1 MPARFKKVIKG
12 PLGDFDGFDA
22 DGGYQMVPT
31 GGELR
36 FLGASG
42 AEGGTITNSDSS
54 IVRMERFTSTIP
66 LPTATIDKAILPP
79 KAEVEFALNG
89 VKPGRVTLALR
100 NAAGKLEDELTISVK
115 APQPVTLSIG
125 ILKDIRRQ
133 AGFDAE
139 MIRFLLSGV
148 FKTYKQQV
156 NIDIS
161 INNGPEELLVEKDL
175 KDPMFPENIE
185 THNAIHDAT
194 PKIWFRSTLVVYCTW
209 NVKTLS
215 GKNDLAGVN
224 IGKKVFVEN
233 NPNPILTRVTFAH
246 EIGHGL
252 GLDHTTDREA
262 VMNPFVEG
270 AHTRFRQFE
279 IDHMNKSGT

>member
-1 MPARFKKVIKG
+1 VPTRFKKVIKD
-12 PLGDFDGFDA
+12 PLGEFDGFDA
-22 DGGYQMVPT
+22 EGGYQMVPV

-36 FLGASG
+36 FLGASSADG
-42 AEGGTITNSDSS
+42 STITNSDAS

-79 KAEVEFALNG
+79 KSEVEFALNG
-89 VKPGRVTLALR
+89 VKPGRVTLAMR

-115 APQPVTLSIG
+115 APRPVTLSIA

-139 MIRFLLSGV
+139 IIRFLLSGV

-156 NIDIS
+156 NIDLS

-175 KDPMFPENIE
+175 KDPMFPEKVD
-185 THNAIHDAT
+185 TALAIHDAT
-194 PKIWFRSTLVVYCTW
+194 PKIWFLSTLIVYCTW
-209 NVKTLS
+209 NIQTLT
-215 GKNDLAGVN
+215 GKDDLAGLNV
-224 IGKKVFVEN
+224 GVKVFVEN
-233 NPNPILTRVTFAH
+233 NPNPVLTRVTFAH

-252 GLDHTTDREA
+252 GLEHTTDPA
-262 VMNPFVEG
+262 AIMNPFIGG

-279 IDHMNKSGT
+279 IDHMNNSGT

>member
-1 MPARFKKVIKG
+1 VPARFKKVIKA

-22 DGGYQMVPT
+22 EGGYQMVPT

-42 AEGGTITNSDSS
+42 AEGSTITNSDSS

-89 VKPGRVTLALR
+89 VKPGRVTLAMR

-115 APQPVTLSIG
+115 APQLVTLSIA

-156 NIDIS
+156 NIDLS

-175 KDPMFPENIE
+175 KDPMFPENVE
-185 THNAIHDAT
+185 TALAIHDAT
-194 PKIWFRSTLVVYCTW
+194 PRIWFLSTLIVYCTW
-209 NVKTLS
+209 NIKTLS
-215 GKNDLAGVN
+215 GKDDLAGLNV
-224 IGKKVFVEN
+224 GKKVFVEN
-233 NPNPILTRVTFAH
+233 NPNPNLTRVTFAH

-252 GLDHTTDREA
+252 GLDHITDREA
-262 VMNPFVEG
+262 VMNPFVAG

>member
-1 MPARFKKVIKG
+1 VPSRFKKVTTG

-22 DGGYQMVPT
+22 EGGYQMVPA

-42 AEGGTITNSDSS
+42 AEGSTITNSDSS
-54 IVRMERFTSTIP
+54 IVRMERFKSTIP
-66 LPTATIDKAILPP
+66 LPAATIDKAILPP

-89 VKPGRVTLALR
+89 VKPGRVTLAMR

-115 APQPVTLSIG
+115 APRPVSLSIA

-133 AGFDAE
+133 AGFDAD
-139 MIRFLLSGV
+139 IINRLLSGV
-148 FKTYKQQV
+148 IKTYKQQV

-161 INNGPEELLVEKDL
+161 INHGPEEILVERDL
-175 KDPMFPENIE
+175 KDPMFPEDAEIAL
-185 THNAIHDAT
+185 AIHNAT
-194 PKIWFRSTLVVYCTW
+194 PKIWFLSTFIVYCTW
-209 NVKTLS
+209 NIQTLS
-215 GKNDLAGVN
+215 GKIDLAGLNV
-224 IGKKVFVEN
+224 GKKIFVESS
-233 NPNPILTRVTFAH
+233 PNPTLTRVTFAH

-252 GLDHTTDREA
+252 GLDHTTDLEA
-262 VMNPFVEG
+262 VMNPFIGG

-279 IDHMNKSGT
+279 IDQMNKSGT